1 MVYSLGASSSLG
13 EVPLHIKKK
22 KKNTHTHTHTF
33 PTNVIFSI
41 YPTFFFF
48 FQLKLTQVS
57 LLVHFTIMLWQVVL
71 YSKF

>member
-1 MVYSLGASSSLG
+1 MELCVCGLLPRGSSSLG
-13 EVPLHIKKK
+13 EVLRHPKKK
-22 KKNTHTHTHTF
+22 KKKKI

-57 LLVHFTIMLWQVVL
+57 LHVHFTIMLWQVVL
-71 YSKF
+71 